1 MQYAG
6 IEWTKEVPTLEIEP
20 IDPAFRRVWS
30 RVNGGGPSVP
40 SFVSFP
46 PPEAAPE
53 ADTSSAPLS
62 RLLRAERQR
71 RQAYQRM
78 GLAGSAGDC
87 LKRTQLLSTARF
99 FCFDPPFVEGPP
111 LPRLA
116 FPTWCQGVRSLWKL
130 EDEAR
135 QDYLTL
141 ARDCESDPL
150 RQALEQCAGLCQT
163 TRQRLWQ
170 MVLNGCSG
178 E

>member
-1 MQYAG
+1 M
-6 IEWTKEVPTLEIEP
+6 EIEP

-53 ADTSSAPLS
+53 ANTASAPLS
-62 RLLRAERQR
+62 RQLRAERQR
-71 RQAYQRM
+71 RQAYRRM
-78 GLAGSAGDC
+78 GLAGPAGDC
-87 LKRTQLLSTARF
+87 LSRIRLLSTARF
-99 FCFDPPFVEGPP
+99 FCFDPPFGEGAP
-111 LPRLA
+111 LPRLD
-116 FPTWCQGVRSLWKL
+116 FPTWCQGVRSLWQM
-130 EDEAR
+130 EDAAR
-135 QDYLTL
+135 QDYLAL
-141 ARDCESDPL
+141 AQDCESEPL